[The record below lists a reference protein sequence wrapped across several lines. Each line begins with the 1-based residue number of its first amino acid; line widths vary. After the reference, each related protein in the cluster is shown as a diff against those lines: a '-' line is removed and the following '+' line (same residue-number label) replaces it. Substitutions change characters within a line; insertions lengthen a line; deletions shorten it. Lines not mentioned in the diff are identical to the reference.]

1 MTENKEEKIILI
13 KDVGIEK
20 TTIDKAKYEKI
31 TNILTIVWGI
41 LTLLL
46 GLKFNSLGDKMTS
59 ETFKMMSDVTD
70 ALLFIFNMLVASG
83 VTAIVM
89 FIPSL
94 FFSNRWE
101 LCTLWGKRI
110 IKIIKYLIIFIPLY
124 FLTSCIFG
132 LGDVGNMLSNN

>member
-20 TTIDKAKYEKI
+20 TTIDKAKHEKI

-59 ETFKMMSDVTD
+59 ETLKMMSDVTD

-101 LCTLWGKRI
+101 LCILWGKRI

>member
-1 MTENKEEKIILI
+1 MNDKTKEKILLV

-20 TTIDKAKYEKI
+20 TTADKTKHEKI
-31 TNILTIVWGI
+31 TNILTVVWGL

-46 GLKFNSLGDKMTS
+46 GTKINSLGENMTS

-70 ALLFIFNMLVASG
+70 VLLFVFNMLAASG
-83 VTAIVM
+83 ITAVVM

-101 LCTLWGKRI
+101 LFNLWGKRI
-110 IKIIKYLIIFIPLY
+110 IKIIKYMIIFIPIY
-124 FLTSCIFG
+124 FLISCIFG
-132 LGDVGNMLSNN
+132 LGDVGNMLFNS

>member
-1 MTENKEEKIILI
+1 MEKGYKDKVLLV

-20 TTIDKAKYEKI
+20 TTADKTRHEKI
-31 TNILTIVWGI
+31 TNILTAVWGV

-46 GLKFNSLGDKMTS
+46 GLKFNSLGENKTS

-70 ALLFIFNMLVASG
+70 VLLFVFCILIASG
-83 VTAIVM
+83 IIAVVM

-110 IKIIKYLIIFIPLY
+110 IKIIKYLIIFVPLY
-124 FLTSCIFG
+124 FLTSCLFG

>member
-20 TTIDKAKYEKI
+20 TTIDKAKHEKI

-83 VTAIVM
+83 VMAIVM
-89 FIPSL
+89 FIPSI

>member
-1 MTENKEEKIILI
+1 MKDAAEEKVLLV

-20 TTIDKAKYEKI
+20 ITAEKVKHEKI
-31 TNILTIVWGI
+31 TNILTTVWGI

-46 GLKFNSLGDKMTS
+46 GIKFNSFGEHKTS

-70 ALLFIFNMLVASG
+70 VLLFVFYILIASG
-83 VTAIVM
+83 ITAVAM

-101 LCTLWGKRI
+101 LIALWGKRI
-110 IKIIKYLIIFIPLY
+110 VKIIKYLIIFIPLY

-132 LGDVGNMLSNN
+132 LGDVGNMLANS

>member
-20 TTIDKAKYEKI
+20 TTIDKAKHEKI

-89 FIPSL
+89 FTPI
-94 FFSNRWE
+94 FVVH
-101 LCTLWGKRI
+101 I
-110 IKIIKYLIIFIPLY
+110 IKVIAKQ
-124 FLTSCIFG
+124 SRSMK
-132 LGDVGNMLSNN
+132 MLH

>member
-1 MTENKEEKIILI
+1 MDEGYKDKVLLV

-20 TTIDKAKYEKI
+20 TTADKTRHEKI
-31 TNILTIVWGI
+31 TNILTAVWGV

-46 GLKFNSLGDKMTS
+46 GLKFNSLGENKTS

-70 ALLFIFNMLVASG
+70 VLLFVFCILIASG
-83 VTAIVM
+83 ITAVVM

-110 IKIIKYLIIFIPLY
+110 IKIIKYLIIFVPLY
-124 FLTSCIFG
+124 FLTSCLFG